1 MNKFKQFVI
10 EQILRFEGGYV
21 DNPADRGGKTNLGI
35 TEEVARACGFTG
47 DMKDLTKDFAINV
60 YCKQYFDPI
69 MFDELAKRSPLL
81 AELMVD
87 IAVNNGVKRAGE
99 FLQRA
104 LSNLNNPAQNIIVDG
119 VIGAKTIT
127 AMNDYLD
134 NRSKDG
140 EKNLIASL
148 IGIRLNFYHRIV
160 ENDKEVNPKKQQRN
174 FINGWINHRITPFME
189 KLANL
194 K

>member
-35 TEEVARACGFTG
+35 TEEVARACGYTG
-47 DMKDLTKDFAINV
+47 DMKNLTKDFAISV
-60 YCKQYFDPI
+60 FCKKYFDPI
-69 MFDELAKRSPLL
+69 KFDELALRSLLL

-87 IAVNNGVKRAGE
+87 IAINSGVKRAGE

-104 LSNLNNPAQNIIVDG
+104 LNNLLNPAKYVGVDG
-119 VIGAKTIT
+119 IIGAKTIEIL
-127 AMNDYLD
+127 NDYFED
-134 NRSKDG
+134 RPKDG

-148 IGIRLNFYHRIV
+148 IGIRLNHYHRIV
-160 ENDKEVNPKKQQRN
+160 EADKEIDPRKQQRN
-174 FINGWINHRITPFME
+174 FINGWINHRITPFIE